1 MQDYRKETEE
11 MIQNGMASAVR
22 KQGLG
27 KESQVVKKAIAR
39 VAELKEFHLPF
50 GRIFASSGFRIAA
63 TGCAVDWALVE
74 VDEERIGGNVVSFDP
89 TQIMIMSIDEWWL
102 TLKS

>member
-1 MQDYRKETEE
+1 MWAMQDYRKETEE

-39 VAELKEFHLPF
+39 VAELKEFHSHF

-89 TQIMIMSIDEWWL
+89 TQIMIMSIDEW
-102 TLKS
+102 

>member
-1 MQDYRKETEE
+1 

-39 VAELKEFHLPF
+39 VAELKEFHLSF

-89 TQIMIMSIDEWWL
+89 TQIMIMSIDEW
-102 TLKS
+102 